1 MFRDFKEQGFRLEK
15 THLQSGKRVEVLL
28 LCVCI
33 AYTWT
38 LFLGLQ
44 LEEEGK
50 RGEIDRANR
59 PQLSLF
65 QFAIRYLKRLFARRE
80 PFPKK
85 VRFVKSKCEG

>member
-15 THLQSGKRVEVLL
+15 THLELGKPVEVLL
-28 LCVCI
+28 LCVRL
-33 AYTWT
+33 AYIWT
-38 LFLGLQ
+38 LFFGLQ

-65 QFAIRYLKRLFARRE
+65 QFALRYLKRLIARKE
-80 PFPKK
+80 SFLEK
-85 VRFVKSKCEG
+85 VRFVNT